1 MMTMALGGHV
11 SEELVFGEMTT
22 GAHDDI
28 GKVTQIARNMVTQWG
43 MSAAMGPRTFGKRQS
58 MVFLGRNISEERDY
72 SEKTAEEIDTEVK
85 RLIAEAHERC
95 KQILRDKREVLD
107 RLAAHLIEVE
117 TIEGEDLIAILDPT
131 GEYRTS
137 RVDDVTPTGPS
148 ATTAR
153 KSKEDQDKKP
163 NQGKPGLV
171 WGS

>member
-1 MMTMALGGHV
+1 
-11 SEELVFGEMTT
+11 
-22 GAHDDI
+22 
-28 GKVTQIARNMVTQWG
+28 MVTQWG

-58 MVFLGRNISEERDY
+58 MVFLGRDISEERDY

-107 RLAAHLIEVE
+107 RLAEHLIEVE
-117 TIEGEDLIAILDPT
+117 TIEGEDLIAILDPA
-131 GEYRTS
+131 GEYRSS
-137 RVDDVTPTGPS
+137 RVDNVTPTGPS
-148 ATTAR
+148 TTMSR